1 MSGNDHCRLLIGC
14 MDTGAVSRQ
23 CPPPAVKEEPGACMT
38 AAKAAKG
45 VAKLIGP
52 LSVLNIAL
60 FGYVL
65 FQPLLTTRISF
76 FIRNDISLWQA
87 AIDLYRIDKF
97 LFLIVVVMGIFAP
110 AIKMAAMTFA
120 WYFADVSRVPRF
132 LKWLVL
138 LGRLSMLDV
147 MLLAIL
153 IVALKGIGIGT
164 VLIRPG
170 FYFYVALVVGFLLL
184 SLLMERMFEAMHRN
198 TARAKR

>member
-1 MSGNDHCRLLIGC
+1 
-14 MDTGAVSRQ
+14 
-23 CPPPAVKEEPGACMT
+23 MT

-45 VAKLIGP
+45 ATNFIGP

-76 FIRNDISLWQA
+76 FLRNDISLWQA
-87 AIDLYRIDKF
+87 AADLYRIDKF
-97 LFLIVVVMGIFAP
+97 LFVVVVLMGIVAP
-110 AIKMAAMTFA
+110 AIKMLVMTCV
-120 WYFADVSRVPRF
+120 WYLADLSRAPLY

-153 IVALKGIGIGT
+153 IVAIKGIGIGT
-164 VLIRPG
+164 VFIKPG
-170 FYFYVALVVGFLLL
+170 FYFYIALVVGFLML
-184 SLLMERMFEAMHRN
+184 SLIMEKMLENMSRD
-198 TARAKR
+198 ARSKR

>member
-1 MSGNDHCRLLIGC
+1 
-14 MDTGAVSRQ
+14 
-23 CPPPAVKEEPGACMT
+23 MT
-38 AAKAAKG
+38 AAKAASSGISKI
-45 VAKLIGP
+45 VGP
-52 LSVLNIAL
+52 LSILNIVL

-87 AIDLYRIDKF
+87 AVDLYRIDKF
-97 LFLIVVVMGIFAP
+97 LFVVVVLMGIVAP
-110 AIKMAAMTFA
+110 AIKMLAMTFA
-120 WYFADVSRVPRF
+120 WYFANLSRAPHY

-153 IVALKGIGIGT
+153 IIAFKGIGIGT
-164 VLIRPG
+164 VQIKPG

-184 SLLMERMFEAMHRN
+184 SLLMERMLESMSAKA
-198 TARAKR
+198 ARTKR

>member
-1 MSGNDHCRLLIGC
+1 
-14 MDTGAVSRQ
+14 
-23 CPPPAVKEEPGACMT
+23 
-38 AAKAAKG
+38 
-45 VAKLIGP
+45 
-52 LSVLNIAL
+52 
-60 FGYVL
+60 
-65 FQPLLTTRISF
+65 
-76 FIRNDISLWQA
+76 
-87 AIDLYRIDKF
+87 
-97 LFLIVVVMGIFAP
+97 MGIVAP